1 MATTY
6 RRIGSVTVGS
16 GGATS
21 IEFTSIPSIYTDLV
35 LKTSLRTDRALEIDA
50 ILFTL
55 NSSTSNFT
63 FRRLFGDGS
72 SVTSDTGTRTVVIA
86 DAATSTSSTF
96 SNNEIYIPNYA
107 DSNRKSYS
115 VDSITESNNTY
126 SRADLIAGLWSDT
139 SAITSITLT
148 PNIGP
153 NFVQYSTATLY
164 GISKA

>member
-1 MATTY
+1 MATY
-6 RRIGSVTVGS
+6 QLISSVTVGS
-16 GGATS
+16 GGAATIVFS
-21 IEFTSIPSIYTDLV
+21 SIPSTYTDLV

-72 SVTSDTGTRTVVIA
+72 SATSDTGTRTVLLA

-107 DSNRKSYS
+107 GSNYKSYS
-115 VDSITESNNTY
+115 VDSVTENNGTY
-126 SRADLIAGLWSDT
+126 GRADLIAGLWSDT

-153 NFVQYSTATLY
+153 NFVQYSTAYLY
-164 GISKA
+164 GISNA

>member
-6 RRIGSVTVGS
+6 TLISSVTVGS
-16 GGATS
+16 GGAAT
-21 IEFTSIPSIYTDLV
+21 IGFTSIPSTYTDLV

-55 NSSTSNFT
+55 NASTSNFT
-63 FRRLFGDGS
+63 GRRLFGDGS
-72 SVTSDTGTRTVVIA
+72 SVTSDTVTRIILIA
-86 DAATSTSSTF
+86 NAATSTSTTF

-107 DSNRKSYS
+107 GSTNKSYS
-115 VDSITESNNTY
+115 IDGVAENNATFA
-126 SRADLIAGLWSDT
+126 RADLTAGLWSDT

-153 NFVQYSTATLY
+153 NFIQYSTAYLY
-164 GISKA
+164 GISNA